1 MNRSNSL
8 FKYGNYQVFV
18 MPETETFNIYLV
30 DGVEME
36 LMAADFLSLA
46 DAMAYILH
54 P

>member
-36 LMAADFLSLA
+36 LMAADFSSLA